1 MNIRL
6 GKGCSIVIMLLKRVS
21 KYILTTY
28 MAELAFCWEEDST
41 KKRQGQGENKMKDKS
56 MG

>member
-1 MNIRL
+1 
-6 GKGCSIVIMLLKRVS
+6 MLLKRVS